1 MRLRFSLLC
10 QKSAAQ
16 GRGCSLW
23 MLPAAA
29 GFPATWAGD
38 ALPWGWAGGSRPN
51 GCRSPRAQDGLLLPE
66 EEPSSPLKLLC
77 WKKGFP
83 RRNNLH
89 WEEPFVARLSYC
101 SFRKWPFSP
110 CSLKDKA
117 TQGNRNGMAVTEAVA
132 RRSDLIHEI
141 SSYGKNLLWFL
152 QSYAL
157 RFLPSVLIMPSEKR
171 ATRES
176 VKTIFLPG
184 K

>member
-1 MRLRFSLLC
+1 MSKISSAGKGLLPVDAPC
-10 QKSAAQ
+10 SRRVPCHM
-16 GRGCSLW
+16 GRGCS
-23 MLPAAA
+23 
-29 GFPATWAGD
+29 
-38 ALPWGWAGGSRPN
+38 ALGWAGGSRCD

-132 RRSDLIHEI
+132 RSSDLIHEI